1 MRTTGNNSQS
11 RQRSHRAVLYAMA
24 ILVIALFIAGA
35 QARPQSQARPQA
47 KVAPAENVKG
57 NVENGKRL
65 FTNSGC
71 YECHGREGQGSRYS
85 GPRLGPDPVALP
97 AFRVYVRAPKG
108 QMPPYTGKVLTDAEL
123 ADIHSFLESLPT
135 PPTAKTI
142 PLLN

>member
-1 MRTTGNNSQS
+1 
-11 RQRSHRAVLYAMA
+11 MA

-35 QARPQSQARPQA
+35 QARPQA
-47 KVAPAENVKG
+47 KVPPGENVKG

-85 GPRLGPDPVALP
+85 GPRLSPDPIALP

-123 ADIHSFLESLPT
+123 ADIHAFLESLPA
-135 PPTAKTI
+135 PRAAKTI

>member
-35 QARPQSQARPQA
+35 QARPQS
-47 KVAPAENVKG
+47 KVERAENVKG

-85 GPRLGPDPVALP
+85 GPRLGPDPIALP

-123 ADIHSFLESLPT
+123 ADIHAFLESLPA
-135 PPTAKTI
+135 PRAAKTI

>member
-11 RQRSHRAVLYAMA
+11 RQRSHRAVLYAMGL
-24 ILVIALFIAGA
+24 LVIALFIAGA
-35 QARPQSQARPQA
+35 QARPQA
-47 KVAPAENVKG
+47 KTASAENAKG

-85 GPRLGPDPVALP
+85 GPRLGPEPIALP

-123 ADIHSFLESLPT
+123 ADIHAFLESLPA
-135 PPTAKTI
+135 PPAAKTI

>member
-35 QARPQSQARPQA
+35 QARPQA
-47 KVAPAENVKG
+47 KAPPAENVKG

-85 GPRLGPDPVALP
+85 GPRLSPDPIALP

-123 ADIHSFLESLPT
+123 ADIHAFLESLPA
-135 PPTAKTI
+135 PPAAKTI

>member
-1 MRTTGNNSQS
+1 
-11 RQRSHRAVLYAMA
+11 MA

-35 QARPQSQARPQA
+35 QARPQA
-47 KVAPAENVKG
+47 KVPPGENVKG

-85 GPRLGPDPVALP
+85 GPRLSPDPIALP
-97 AFRVYVRAPKG
+97 AFRAYIRAPKG

-123 ADIHSFLESLPT
+123 ADIHAFLESLPA
-135 PPTAKTI
+135 PPAAKTI